1 MSQSAATAHAAF
13 CATNRFGSL
22 DGIRAL
28 AILGVVWHH
37 SHTGASAPLAQR
49 GQLGVDL
56 FFVVSGF
63 LIVTLLLR
71 ERDRDGAISL
81 PRFYLRRALRIF
93 PLYYLALAGYYAI
106 AVWRGG
112 ELYDAVAADLP
123 YAAVYVANWVPLHSL
138 LVITWSLA
146 AEEQFYLLW
155 PGIERFAPRAARWV
169 LAAAL
174 AGCIAVQVFADHAT
188 GVTRLPSFLL
198 QSSFTPI
205 LGGVALAHTLH
216 TRAGFACL
224 HALLAP
230 RAAAPLALAALIGV
244 AAYPWANMNGAPR
257 VAFAL
262 VGVALVGAGVLRED
276 HGLARILRCR
286 PLARLGVVS
295 YGVYL
300 LHLVPLLALGFA
312 RNRLPTIPD
321 GLRFVLVLAIAWA
334 LAELSFHLVERR
346 LLRLKERW
354 R

>member
-1 MSQSAATAHAAF
+1 MNQSAATAHEAF
-13 CATNRFGSL
+13 RATQRFGSL

-37 SHTGASAPLAQR
+37 SHTDAGSPLAHR

-93 PLYYLALAGYYAI
+93 PLYYLALAGYFVI

-112 ELYDAVAADLP
+112 ELHAAVSTDLP
-123 YAAVYVANWVPLHSL
+123 YAATYVSNWVSLDSL

-155 PGIERFAPRAARWV
+155 PGIERFAPRAARRI

-174 AGCIAVQVFADHAT
+174 AGCIAVQLLAGPVAA
-188 GVTRLPSFLL
+188 VARWPSFLL

-205 LGGVALAHTLH
+205 LVGVVLAHALH
-216 TRAGFACL
+216 TRTGFRHL
-224 HALLAP
+224 RSVLAA
-230 RAAAPLALAALIGV
+230 RAAAPFTLAALLVV
-244 AAYPWANMNGAPR
+244 AAWPWANMNGAPR
-257 VAFAL
+257 VLFAL
-262 VGVALVGAGVLRED
+262 TAFGLVGACVVRED
-276 HGLARILRCR
+276 HGLARILRWR
-286 PLARLGVVS
+286 PLVHLGMVS

-300 LHLVPLLALGFA
+300 LHLLPLLALAFA
-312 RNRLPTIPD
+312 RNHLPGLPD
-321 GLRFVLVLAIAWA
+321 GLRFALVLAIAWA
-334 LAELSFHLVERR
+334 LAAVSFALFERR
-346 LLRLKERW
+346 LLRLKDRW

>member
-1 MSQSAATAHAAF
+1 LSRPAASAHAAF
-13 CATNRFGSL
+13 RAAGRFGSL

-28 AILGVVWHH
+28 GILGVVWHH
-37 SHTGASAPLAQR
+37 SHTDASSPLAQR

-71 ERDRDGAISL
+71 ERDRDAAISL

-93 PLYYLALAGYYAI
+93 PLYYLALAGYFAI

-112 ELYDAVAADLP
+112 ELHAAVVADLP
-123 YAAVYVANWVPLHSL
+123 YAAVYVSNWVSLDSL

-155 PGIERFAPRAARWV
+155 PGIERFAPRAARRI

-174 AGCIAVQVFADHAT
+174 AACIAMQVLAHHAAW
-188 GVTRLPSFLL
+188 GAHLPTFLL

-205 LGGVALAHTLH
+205 LAGVALAHGLH
-216 TRAGFACL
+216 TRAGFGCL
-224 HALLAP
+224 HSLLAP

-244 AAYPWANMNGAPR
+244 AAYPWASMNGAPR

-262 VGVALVGAGVLRED
+262 VSVAFVGASVLRED
-276 HGLARILRCR
+276 HGLARILRSP

-295 YGVYL
+295 YGIYL
-300 LHLVPLLALGFA
+300 LHLVPLLALAFA
-312 RNRLPTIPD
+312 RNRLPELPD
-321 GLRFVLVLAIAWA
+321 GIRFVVVLAATWV
-334 LAELSFHLVERR
+334 LAELSFALVERR
-346 LLRLKERW
+346 LLRLKDRW